1 MIDKI
6 IETELYHSV
15 DVFQFKGGFGV
26 GEKGSKGVEKR
37 LKNYPYEFS
46 KGCAKEFGF
55 YFGGDVSINDIMAL
69 ELKRKKRK
77 K

>member
-6 IETELYHSV
+6 VETELNHGI
-15 DVFQFKGGFGV
+15 DIFQFEGGFGV

-46 KGCAKEFGF
+46 KGGAKKFGF
-55 YFGGDVSINDIMAL
+55 DFGGDVSINYIIAL
-69 ELKRKKRK
+69 ELKRKKK
-77 K
+77 EK